1 MKKVLFLNGSI
12 STRKNSFS
20 SIVTQE
26 IIDEYRR
33 LNPDDE
39 IIEYDLNKTHAGAIV
54 HAHNLTEYYNQ
65 VDSDFWIDLLAKV
78 DKIIIASSEINFSVS
93 PVVKNFIDSIMVP
106 KKTFVYKQD
115 SSINNPSQGLLNHL
129 SVLIVTSRGSHESAY
144 TWAATGE
151 WLKNI
156 WLFLG
161 VPNVQHINIHGTDL
175 AENKNLSSEEIKN
188 KHKDEIEKVLKE
200 F

>member
-26 IIDEYRR
+26 IIDEYCR

-54 HAHNLTEYYNQ
+54 HAHNLAEYYNR

-78 DKIIIASSEINFSVS
+78 DKIIITSSEINFSVS

-106 KKTFVYKQD
+106 KKTFLYKQD
-115 SSINNPSQGLLNHL
+115 
-129 SVLIVTSRGSHESAY
+129 
-144 TWAATGE
+144 
-151 WLKNI
+151 
-156 WLFLG
+156 
-161 VPNVQHINIHGTDL
+161 
-175 AENKNLSSEEIKN
+175 
-188 KHKDEIEKVLKE
+188 
-200 F
+200 